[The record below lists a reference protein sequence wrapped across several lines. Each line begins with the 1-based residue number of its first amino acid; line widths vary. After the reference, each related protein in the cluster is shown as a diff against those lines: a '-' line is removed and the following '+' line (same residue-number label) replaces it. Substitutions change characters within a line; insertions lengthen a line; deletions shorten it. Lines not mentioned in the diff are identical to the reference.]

1 MFHTNA
7 YLIIKKQKKKKKG
20 ASGVLGG
27 NLILARILL
36 SEKSNNWGDE
46 HESLRMSARKTLLL
60 HVWKMTSYS
69 LKSCVK
75 YYPNFEDVVWE
86 PSLKLGKKFSSAT
99 SNKNGASPLGHF

>member
-7 YLIIKKQKKKKKG
+7 YLIIKKQKKKG
-20 ASGVLGG
+20 ASGVLRG
-27 NLILARILL
+27 NLILARIFLL
-36 SEKSNNWGDE
+36 SEMSNNWGDE

-99 SNKNGASPLGHF
+99 SNKNGASPLGYF